1 MSGQSRRDVL
11 YDRGGNYAVIRP
23 RGQLADPL
31 RDLGWRG
38 ETVVI
43 VTEREPDDAISAM
56 AAEFAELRADVFVPR
71 VGARV
76 VSADGV
82 LETRDAAGAAANLWD
97 RYESWPLRAAVGV
110 PAWFAQDRGQI
121 RPAPGPSLIGFR
133 DSAGFA
139 SMGAADFL
147 EHGHLLE
154 SQGEPRLFDLR
165 LRRDGRNL
173 GLADHQG
180 RFLPLSAEL
189 RRLLPD
195 LPPDADE
202 VRLMVDDGAEVMAAA
217 AALATALWRPV
228 WVTPGG
234 AEVVRSAGDRLMAR
248 DRRSGQGVAWVQ
260 VMPEGWQAPVPPWYD
275 TTSGMFEAPPGNAV
289 ALRLQRGPDDAACGA
304 LMARHEDYSE
314 FAEVARRIQVSAG
327 VFLVRLEIHSQDRV
341 FSLDGLAL
349 IR

>member
-1 MSGQSRRDVL
+1 MPL
-11 YDRGGNYAVIRP
+11 APP
-23 RGQLADPL
+23 RTCG
-31 RDLGWRG
+31 
-38 ETVVI
+38 I
-43 VTEREPDDAISAM
+43 
-56 AAEFAELRADVFVPR
+56 
-71 VGARV
+71 
-76 VSADGV
+76 
-82 LETRDAAGAAANLWD
+82 
-97 RYESWPLRAAVGV
+97 RYESRPLRAAVGV

-165 LRRDGRNL
+165 LRRDGRSL

-341 FSLDGLAL
+341 FSLDGLAPHPLNELPGILREQYGLGAGQDITLVPVYTAGL
-349 IR
+349 IHDDWVQLADDYDAIARAAAGSEARC